1 MRNLIPVLLSLAFI
15 VPGMIGTLQAME
27 TIKLLLAETK
37 TTETDHQRIAGPSFS
52 RRLLVFDGESGLFR
66 TVNLRPKQ
74 ADCAVCSGP
83 ESRTIKRLDDVD
95 YAHFCGRGPHDK
107 VFFSSFL
114 SFFVLFSPVLLL
126 LLGVFCLMLTFA
138 SSFPL
143 STALVSLDLT
153 LGETATRA
161 LAALCSLNAHRPL
174 PLWMPNEKAGGSF
187 SSSLFYPQPYYLFIY
202 LRLPLFLYRWA
213 CVA

>member
-1 MRNLIPVLLSLAFI
+1 MRNLIPVLLSAFI

-27 TIKLLLAETK
+27 TIKLLLAETV

-107 VFFSSFL
+107 VFSSSFL
-114 SFFVLFSPVLLL
+114 SFFVLF
-126 LLGVFCLMLTFA
+126 
-138 SSFPL
+138 
-143 STALVSLDLT
+143 
-153 LGETATRA
+153 
-161 LAALCSLNAHRPL
+161 
-174 PLWMPNEKAGGSF
+174 F
-187 SSSLFYPQPYYLFIY
+187 SCFVVVAWGFLFDVDV
-202 LRLPLFLYRWA
+202 R
-213 CVA
+213 